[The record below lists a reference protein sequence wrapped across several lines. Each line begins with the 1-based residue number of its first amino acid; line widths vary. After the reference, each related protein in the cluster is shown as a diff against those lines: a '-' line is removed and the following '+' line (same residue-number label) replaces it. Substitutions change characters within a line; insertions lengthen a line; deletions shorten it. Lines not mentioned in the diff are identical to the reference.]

1 MKDELLTTEE
11 LAARLKMSVG
21 TLMNWRSQGKGP
33 RFLKLEDD
41 TVRYR
46 MLDVVEWEEKNTNG

>member
-1 MKDELLTTEE
+1 MNEIMTTEE
-11 LAARLKMSVG
+11 LAARLKLSVG

-33 RFLKLEDD
+33 PFLKLEDD

-46 MLDVVEWEEKNTNG
+46 LTDVMAWEEKWWCAE